1 MLSQVTVIFQHSH
14 FTADSHLQIF
24 FLTVISRSY
33 LFFSE
38 KSSQK
43 FSFFGNS
50 VKSLAAAK
58 SISKLHAL
66 KTKKIKS
73 VKLLKS
79 DFICFAYKIPDKYW
93 KNQLPYYFQLNC
105 PQHFFPGTCFTDIG
119 VWSAIHIFCQRHYKM
134 KFDIDPGYIFQTAL
148 TILLFSSLLSFHLWR
163 CFKGKLYYKQG

>member
-1 MLSQVTVIFQHSH
+1 MVTGTLRVKKNILMIIIVISDVVASYSNFPAFSY
-14 FTADSHLQIF
+14 FTADSHLQVF
-24 FLTVISRSY
+24 FLTIISRSY

-58 SISKLHAL
+58 SISNLHAL

-93 KNQLPYYFQLNC
+93 KNQLPYYFQLTSAI
-105 PQHFFPGTCFTDIG
+105 FFPGTCVADIS
-119 VWSAIHIFCQRHYKM
+119 VWSALHIV
-134 KFDIDPGYIFQTAL
+134 GVGVT
-148 TILLFSSLLSFHLWR
+148 LLSFTSKFFML
-163 CFKGKLYYKQG
+163 